1 MKKLLLLLSVVLLAA
16 SCAKENNTWN
26 SVPVQFSSF
35 AIGTRTVFSA
45 SGSAVSVTWAQ
56 NDTIGVWCSNS
67 NRGNYP
73 YTADVVRTDA
83 TKAQFVGVSED
94 KMFLY
99 DGKACTYYAYYP
111 YNPANGDSPLMAIS
125 LPSAQV
131 QAAAG
136 DAAHLAAQPF
146 KAEPVS
152 VSGENSQVDFSFTPA
167 VSTVHLALKMN
178 DGTTIPVPVRK
189 LRILAADGLLASA
202 KASLDLAA
210 ANAAPAATEGE
221 PEVTLTFSTMPSL
234 VPDAKADAYLSVLP
248 GAHAQQLSAEIT
260 AIDGSVATVALPAV
274 SFLPGKCYS
283 RELSLAL
290 DDFVQAVPFDI
301 TPAGSLTVNAGEAI
315 SFNIQG
321 AAESIGFYS
330 GEKYHDYVYADA
342 DRIES
347 EPLMLSFKHAI
358 AAGTQN
364 NHPYV
369 KVSSDYNG
377 KMTEAD
383 ILAATWKDIS
393 EHFTFAT
400 ENLGADNPITS
411 SLANYNKYFVNSG
424 EYDLNNEF
432 GPGDSLYVAFFWH
445 ADKYDATLV
454 NTRTVSYLTR
464 FCVGDWEMSPATL
477 TLVWDP
483 DKWIGVATGNLPQWQ
498 TPKTANGV
506 PDYPA
511 FRFMADFKPA
521 EDRDAYAVA
530 NNAFKYS
537 ETNFGHDTPFSV
549 QSGTEETPA
558 SYSYTFAE
566 PGTYTVVF
574 VASCPTLSGPKTETR
589 SFNIT
594 VQ

>member
-45 SGSAVSVTWAQ
+45 SGSAVSVAWAQ
-56 NDTIGVWCSNS
+56 DDTIGVWCSNS

-125 LPSAQV
+125 LPSTQV

-136 DAAHLAAQPF
+136 DAAHLSAQPF

-234 VPDAKADAYLSVLP
+234 VPEAKADAYLSVLP

-330 GEKYHDYVYADA
+330 GEKYHSYEYSDK
-342 DRIES
+342 DRIEHGNVYMS
-347 EPLMLSFKHAI
+347 LRQALLSGGQGDCLDIKLSTDYDGTLTETAI
-358 AAGTQN
+358 LG
-364 NHPYV
+364 
-369 KVSSDYNG
+369 
-377 KMTEAD
+377 
-383 ILAATWKDIS
+383 ATWIDMTDDFNLDTSIS
-393 EHFTFAT
+393 
-400 ENLGADNPITS
+400 GSGNP
-411 SLANYNKYFVNSG
+411 NSG
-424 EYDLNNEF
+424 SNYSKFKKSADVTVSEYAGGNPFRIVL
-432 GPGDSLYVAFFWH
+432 FWQ
-445 ADKYDATLV
+445 ALPDMGG
-454 NTRTVSYLTR
+454 RTVSWITGIKVWNDKEVLMNQENSKGTNPYLIE
-464 FCVGDWEMSPATL
+464 GASY
-477 TLVWDP
+477 
-483 DKWIGVATGNLPQWQ
+483 GNDSSHCGWYDI
-498 TPKTANGV
+498 TANG
-506 PDYPA
+506 A
-511 FRFMADFKPA
+511 ETTNCFRFFSTFTLTGTAQ
-521 EDRDAYAVA
+521 RHAYAVIDDEFQA
-530 NNAFKYS
+530 ESVNK
-537 ETNFGHDTPFSV
+537 GHDTPFSV

-594 VQ
+594 VL